1 MRILKTFEQ
10 GFQTTNKRVRMV
22 VYLWLINFVFSLLIV
37 TPVYFLINKD
47 ISRSLMADQIA
58 KGIDFLWLGDI
69 IYKYQDFFPALVGWF
84 LIPGIFFLL
93 LYVFLNGGIIG
104 GIAAQDEK
112 INMTSFFS
120 DCGKYFL
127 RFLRVFLISLVV
139 YFVVFGGI
147 FRGISA
153 LFKLWTKNASTEW
166 PLILS
171 SILTFLIQVLL
182 FSIVRMFFDY
192 VRVRLVVEDS
202 KKTIRA
208 TLLNLA
214 FIGKRFFR
222 AWSLYLLVGLIVV
235 IFGVVYLAVYQPLPK
250 IGLLVILA
258 FIWQQAY
265 ILTKMWTKILFYST
279 EYHFFNVYKEKA

>member
-104 GIAAQDEK
+104 RIAAQDEK

-147 FRGISA
+147 FRIISV

-171 SILTFLIQVLL
+171 HILTFLIQVLL